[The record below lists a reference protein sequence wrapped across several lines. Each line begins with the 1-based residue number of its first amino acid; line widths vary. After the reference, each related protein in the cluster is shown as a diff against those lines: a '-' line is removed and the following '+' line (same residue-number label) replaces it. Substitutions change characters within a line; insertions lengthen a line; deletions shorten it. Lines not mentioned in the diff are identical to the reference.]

1 MHARAAPFRLPSGHA
16 FKHRDGGVLEDLR
29 HAIRFALS
37 AHRCPRC
44 FAFRPD
50 LQWPCRAGGQLVPG
64 REMDTRRCG
73 CREQRPASDAL
84 ARREVEV
91 SEAWA
96 LVESQGKDRERCPGQ
111 VLSGNQPPCDRVWIR
126 KDNRC
131 RRKAEN
137 EELSGAWAIEIPGLT
152 GKVLLQVSYESFA
165 EAHIT

>member
-1 MHARAAPFRLPSGHA
+1 MHALRLSVPSGHA

-73 CREQRPASDAL
+73 CSGQRPASDAL
-84 ARREVEV
+84 ATREVEV
-91 SEAWA
+91 PEAWA
-96 LVESQGKDRERCPGQ
+96 LVESQGKDREGCPGQ
-111 VLSGNQPPCDRVWIR
+111 ALSGDQPSCRGVWIR
-126 KDNRC
+126 KDDRC
-131 RRKAEN
+131 RSKAEG
-137 EELSGAWAIEIPGLT
+137 EEFSGAWAIEIPGLA
-152 GKVLLQVSYESFA
+152 GKVSRWVSYETFA
-165 EAHIT
+165 EAHLI